1 MERNDRRITQLVLGS
16 MVLTLAAGLTVA
28 WETHAAVAATTY
40 LVFAL
45 VSACVGGIAL
55 WHHRRAGALLFACD
69 WRSGLRSSLTM
80 GGVYAP
86 LSPITL
92 HHNSGLREVAGTV
105 VLIFLQLALVGVL
118 CRPQVRRR
126 GIVVRLRTVAWGR
139 IVAYDLR
146 DKYLSLQVRLANGGT
161 RFMAVTIGRAD
172 RVAMSEALAEYAP
185 TGLSSRV
192 NPKIP

>member
-28 WETHAAVAATTY
+28 WETYAAVAATIY

-80 GGVYAP
+80 GGVYAL

-92 HHNSGLREVAGTV
+92 HHNSGLREVAGTA
-105 VLIFLQLALVGVL
+105 VLIFLTSLQLALAGVL

-126 GIVVRLRTVAWGR
+126 GIAVRLRTVAWGR

-146 DKYLSLQVRLANGGT
+146 DRYLSLQVRLANGGT
-161 RFMAVTIGRAD
+161 RFMAVTIGRVD
-172 RVAMSEALAEYAP
+172 RAAVSEALAEYAP
-185 TGLSSRV
+185 LNYHRE
-192 NPKIP
+192 

>member
-16 MVLTLAAGLTVA
+16 MVLTLAAGLAVA

-80 GGVYAP
+80 GGVYAL

-92 HHNSGLREVAGTV
+92 HHNSGLREVAGTA
-105 VLIFLQLALVGVL
+105 VLIFLTSLQLALAGVL

-126 GIVVRLRTVAWGR
+126 GIAVRLRTVAWGR

-146 DKYLSLQVRLANGGT
+146 DRYLSLQVRLANGGT

-172 RVAMSEALAEYAP
+172 RVAVSEALAEYAP
-185 TGLSSRV
+185 LNYHRE
-192 NPKIP
+192 

>member
-28 WETHAAVAATTY
+28 WETYAAVAAAIY
-40 LVFAL
+40 LAFAL

-55 WHHRRAGALLFACD
+55 WRRRRAGALLFACD

-80 GGVYAP
+80 GGVYAL

-105 VLIFLQLALVGVL
+105 VLIFLTSLQLALVGVL

-146 DKYLSLQVRLANGGT
+146 DRYLSLQVRLANGGT
-161 RFMAVTIGRAD
+161 RFMAVTIGRVD
-172 RVAMSEALAEYAP
+172 RAAVSEALAEYAP
-185 TGLSSRV
+185 LNYHRE
-192 NPKIP
+192 